1 MSKPSLNGI
10 TVVGFESRMADTTAQ
25 LIEKYGGEAISA
37 PSMQEVPL
45 EEHEA
50 VFDFAEELFDGAV
63 DVVLFT
69 TGVGTHMLM
78 DALDTRYDLGAVVE
92 ALSELA
98 VVARGPKP
106 AGALTEYDVPV
117 SVKVPEPN
125 TWEEVLGV
133 LTTDR
138 RTTPLDG
145 RRVAVQ
151 EYGRPNPDLN
161 EALRA
166 EGAELLRVPI
176 YRWALPDDLEPLR
189 NGLRS
194 LIDGEAKVAVFTS
207 RQQVEHVLQVAADER
222 WEASVRQA
230 FDEALVASV
239 GPVTSEA
246 LAAHNIQVDYE
257 PERPKLGI
265 LIRGLAEE
273 VPRRLAREH
282 SE

>member
-1 MSKPSLNGI
+1 
-10 TVVGFESRMADTTAQ
+10 MADTTAQ

-37 PSMQEVPL
+37 PSMQELPL
-45 EEHEA
+45 EKHEA
-50 VFDFAEELFDGAV
+50 VFDFAEELFAGAV

-69 TGVGTHMLM
+69 TGVGTHMVM
-78 DALDTRYDLGAVVE
+78 DTLDTRYDLGDVVE
-92 ALSELA
+92 ALSQLA

-125 TWEEVLGV
+125 TWEEVLEV
-133 LTTDR
+133 MTTDSE
-138 RTTPLDG
+138 TVPLDG
-145 RRVAVQ
+145 KWVAVQ

-161 EALRA
+161 DALRA

-176 YRWALPDDLEPLR
+176 YRWALPDDLEPLKS
-189 NGLRS
+189 GLQA
-194 LIDGEAKVAVFTS
+194 LIDREAEVAVFTS
-207 RQQVEHVLQVAADER
+207 RQQVDHVLQVAAEQG

-230 FDEALVASV
+230 FDEVLVASV

-246 LAAHNIQVDYE
+246 LAAHDIEVDYE

-273 VPRRLAREH
+273 ASRPLGHETVR
-282 SE
+282 

>member
-25 LIEKYGGEAISA
+25 LIEKYDGRAISA

-63 DVVLFT
+63 DIVLFT

-106 AGALTEYDVPV
+106 ARALTEYDVPV

>member
-1 MSKPSLNGI
+1 MSSPSLDGI

-25 LIEKYGGEAISA
+25 LIEKYDGQAISA

-45 EEHEA
+45 EEHET
-50 VFDFAEELFDGAV
+50 VFDFAEGLFAGAV
-63 DVVLFT
+63 GVVLFT
-69 TGVGTHMLM
+69 TGVGTHILM
-78 DALDTRYDLGAVVE
+78 DTLDTQYDLGDVVK
-92 ALSELA
+92 ALSEIV

-125 TWEEVLGV
+125 TWEEVFEV
-133 LTTDR
+133 MTTESE
-138 RTTPLDG
+138 TVPLDG
-145 RRVAVQ
+145 KRVAVQ

-176 YRWALPDDLEPLR
+176 YRWALPDDLEPLK

-194 LIDGEAKVAVFTS
+194 LIDGEAEVAVFTS
-207 RQQVEHVLQVAADER
+207 RQQVEHVLQVAAKEG
-222 WEASVRQA
+222 WEASVRHA

-246 LAAHNIQVDYE
+246 LTAHDIEVDYE

-273 VPRRLAREH
+273 VFRRLAREA
-282 SE
+282 SG